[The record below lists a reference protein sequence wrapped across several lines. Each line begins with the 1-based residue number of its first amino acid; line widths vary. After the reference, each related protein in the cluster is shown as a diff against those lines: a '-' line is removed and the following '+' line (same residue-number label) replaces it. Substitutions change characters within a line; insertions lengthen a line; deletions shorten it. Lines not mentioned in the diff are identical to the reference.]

1 MKMTLRERAA
11 LKQQMIDGVEIKI
24 KDRQERQERTGKA
37 INELEAVRAIKTTS
51 SVPDVKRIEV
61 DLYGLDEK
69 AIIVIW
75 KEGQVDARANDYVK
89 VSVVI
94 NLTVDNIKNEIRYED
109 RLRFSDTYRTYREGF
124 EAQEK
129 YALSEIEKLNTVLR
143 GMR

>member
-24 KDRQERQERTGKA
+24 KDRQERTDKA
-37 INELEAVRAIKTTS
+37 INELEAVREIKTTS

-94 NLTVDNIKNEIRYED
+94 NLTAGNTGIKNEIRYED
-109 RLRFSDTYRTYREGF
+109 SLRFSDTYRTYREGF